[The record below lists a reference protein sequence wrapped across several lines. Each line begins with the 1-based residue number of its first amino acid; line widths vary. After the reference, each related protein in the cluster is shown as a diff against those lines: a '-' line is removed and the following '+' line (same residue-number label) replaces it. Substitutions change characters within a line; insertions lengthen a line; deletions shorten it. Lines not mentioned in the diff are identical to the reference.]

1 MLWAGSVNRGVKH
14 AKFKVHGKLKVGY
27 SKTEMRTNNQ
37 NSLLPNIG
45 SVFVSYLNEEFWQ
58 RFSSV
63 LEKGTF

>member
-1 MLWAGSVNRGVKH
+1 MLWVGRVNPGVKH
-14 AKFKVHGKLKVGY
+14 AKFKVHGKFKVGY
-27 SKTEMRTNNQ
+27 SKTKIRTNNQ
-37 NSLLPNIG
+37 NSLPPIIG